1 MKKRWLFYPLAGILF
16 GIFDF
21 YFQAWINQLF
31 PMGKLSSFAMLVPI
45 LGIWLVLVVPI
56 ALHEAKNSRS
66 AWLAAAA
73 GAFTWSVSV
82 IAYYLYMGVKLIL
95 IGEAS
100 RPEMHF
106 SNRSDPYYWSNV
118 RSFFVGDFWDGV
130 SEWIIVAVVGG
141 GLIGLLIG
149 FFALRHKNDT
159 NLVKL

>member
-1 MKKRWLFYPLAGILF
+1 MKKRWLFYLLAGILF

-21 YFQAWINQLF
+21 YFQGWINLLF

-45 LGIWLVLVVPI
+45 LGVWLVLVVPI
-56 ALHEAKNSRS
+56 ALHEAKTSRS

-73 GAFTWSVSV
+73 SAFTWSVSV
-82 IAYYLYMGVKLIL
+82 VAYYLFMGVKLIL

-100 RPEMHF
+100 RSEMHI

-130 SEWIIVAVVGG
+130 SEWIIVALVGG
-141 GLIGLLIG
+141 SLIGLLVS
-149 FFALRHKNDT
+149 FLALRHKN
-159 NLVKL
+159 NAVL